1 MIQKY
6 EEAYQYLLTH
16 NISLVKLCEMFHRL
30 NITCASI
37 DFLND
42 LVDTMDWEHRAIHS
56 KQDSKAVQM
65 EWGSY
70 KTFEMLKDMY
80 EDATVYLDRKYQK
93 YLELK
98 EIMKLKNAVL
108 NQTE

>member
-1 MIQKY
+1 
-6 EEAYQYLLTH
+6 
-16 NISLVKLCEMFHRL
+16 
-30 NITCASI
+30 
-37 DFLND
+37 
-42 LVDTMDWEHRAIHS
+42 
-56 KQDSKAVQM
+56 M

-80 EDATVYLDRKYQK
+80 ETATVYLDRKYQK